1 MTTVSSSR
9 PKAVADAPR
18 PNPALLA
25 FVLNVVQKMTNNPN
39 FPNPGTVVTDLR
51 AAASALGT
59 AITNKGTTKAVAN
72 ALTLARQNV
81 LDKVGHAKDFVNG
94 AAEKLP
100 ADQAKAIIE
109 SAGFRTRK
117 VVVRSVLPLEVKDGP
132 LSGTAALV
140 ARAVAKDAV
149 YFFQVSTDQK
159 NWTALPSVMKC
170 RTTATGLTVGTTY
183 SFRFQAQTRK
193 GLGDWSEIVSF
204 VAR

>member
-1 MTTVSSSR
+1 MATVTSSR

-18 PNPALLA
+18 PNPALCA
-25 FVLNVVQKMTNNPN
+25 FALNVVQKMTNNPN
-39 FPNPGTVVTDLR
+39 FPNPGTVVTDLS

-81 LDKVGHAKDFVNG
+81 LDKVGHAKDFVN
-94 AAEKLP
+94 ASAEKAP

-109 SAGFRTRK
+109 SAGFRIRK
-117 VVVRSVLPLEVKDGP
+117 IVVRSTLPLEVKDGP

-140 ARAVAKDAV
+140 AHAVAKDAV

-183 SFRFQAQTRK
+183 YFRVQAQTRK
-193 GLGDWSEIVSF
+193 GFDDWSAIVTF
-204 VAR
+204 VVR

>member
-1 MTTVSSSR
+1 MTTVTSSR

-39 FPNPGTVVTDLR
+39 FPNPGTVVTDLS
-51 AAASALGT
+51 AAASALGI
-59 AITNKGTTKAVAN
+59 AITNKGTTKEVAN
-72 ALTLARQNV
+72 ALMSARQNV

-94 AAEKLP
+94 AAEKAP

-109 SAGFRTRK
+109 SAGFRIRK
-117 VVVRSVLPLEVKDGP
+117 VGVRMVLPLEVKDGA

-140 ARAVAKDAV
+140 AHAAGKDAV

-170 RTTATGLTVGTTY
+170 KTTASGLTVGTTY
-183 SFRFQAQTRK
+183 YFRVQAQTRK
-193 GLGDWSEIVSF
+193 GFGEWSGIVPF